1 MHLFVEFEKI
11 LSRGYIS
18 RPGMKGTLYGDSTG
32 FVINGQR
39 TWLDAKNGISSRRDY
54 RKLHIVRA
62 KNGMIIAHVVTDG
75 RRHDAPVFEQ
85 MCKKIPQGS
94 GYVILDAAYL
104 SHTICTLI
112 EDMGRIPV
120 IMPKKNIRVK
130 GFDAMGRMLRWHRDD
145 LQGFLKIYRKRSNV
159 ESTFSSMKRRLS
171 GTLSARKLD
180 TQKIELGFFV
190 LCHNLHVLATN

>member
-32 FVINGQR
+32 FAINGQR

-94 GYVILDAAYL
+94 AYVILDAAYL
-104 SHTICTLI
+104 SHTIFTLI
-112 EDMGRIPV
+112 EDGGRIPV

-145 LQGFLKIYRKRSNV
+145 LQGFLKIYRKRIVWSISLL
-159 ESTFSSMKRRLS
+159 EFTFTAK
-171 GTLSARKLD
+171 
-180 TQKIELGFFV
+180 FFDRHI
-190 LCHNLHVLATN
+190 LNHVWTI